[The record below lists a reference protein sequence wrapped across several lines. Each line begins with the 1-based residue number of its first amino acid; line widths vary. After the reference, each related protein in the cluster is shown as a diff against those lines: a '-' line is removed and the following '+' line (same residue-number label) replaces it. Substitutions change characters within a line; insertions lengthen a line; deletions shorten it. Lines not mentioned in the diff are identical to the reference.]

1 MPGWQVAWMWLGGSV
16 SHLTAEALWA
26 LMYINEIGYCHTST
40 VRLCSVPKENI
51 VLVHSL
57 TEVRL
62 CGVPQE
68 KIVRDYSLT
77 EVCPKRRLSEIT
89 H

>member
-1 MPGWQVAWMWLGGSV
+1 M
-16 SHLTAEALWA
+16 SHLAAEALWA
-26 LMYINEIGYCHTST
+26 LMHINEIGYCLTSII
-40 VRLCSVPKENI
+40 RLCSVPKENI
-51 VLVHSL
+51 ILGHSL
-57 TEVRL
+57 TGVRL
-62 CGVPQE
+62 CGVPKE